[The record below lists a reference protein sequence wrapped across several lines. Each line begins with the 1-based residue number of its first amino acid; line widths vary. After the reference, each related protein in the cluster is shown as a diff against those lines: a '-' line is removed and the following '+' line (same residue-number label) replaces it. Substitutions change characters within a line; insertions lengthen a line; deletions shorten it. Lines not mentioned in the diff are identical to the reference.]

1 MDDLNKIRR
10 LSTIGV
16 LLVLMIA
23 LSAPFATVTRAQT
36 GEIIWSE
43 PINISNSAELTS
55 TDPFLLADPAG
66 GAHLFWA
73 ERAGTGVA
81 QNPDTIMYSYWD
93 GETWSRPL
101 DIFFSHES
109 DGNPLFSYPHAV
121 MDDNG
126 RIHLFWLSEPNYPN
140 YALNYS
146 SVEAGQAR
154 FVSAWEPKV
163 VLAEDLMGTKYSI
176 HIAYQSP
183 STLHLVY
190 SSGTQGDRPKD
201 ERSVHYMRST
211 DLGKTWSE
219 PADLFISPVVTWGT
233 SDTRIIFTPPNKLYA
248 SWTLWDDDGNGYQIY
263 VTRSEDGGDTWQTP
277 VVIAQNVDDE
287 YERDWNNLAQLSDN
301 QLMAMWEGGWRAYRQ
316 AQYSYDGGVTWSE
329 PVDSFPK
336 LIGDN
341 GFVEF
346 AQDSR
351 GTWHAFVA
359 NRIREGTDVFVA
371 GDDDVSLWHSTWL
384 GGEGWSDPTPA
395 ITGVSA
401 KNMTNPKVAI
411 VNGNRIVAAW
421 YGSQIYEIYVAT
433 GVIQDA
439 PALEPEPWQASAIY
453 PTATPSQVELTPVIG
468 EIVQPTPTPF
478 IEKTGDGVAQDT
490 GEFNVL
496 FGVGSSLIICLV
508 MVILVMFRSRHV

>member
-1 MDDLNKIRR
+1 
-10 LSTIGV
+10 
-16 LLVLMIA
+16 
-23 LSAPFATVTRAQT
+23 
-36 GEIIWSE
+36 
-43 PINISNSAELTS
+43 
-55 TDPFLLADPAG
+55 
-66 GAHLFWA
+66 
-73 ERAGTGVA
+73 
-81 QNPDTIMYSYWD
+81 
-93 GETWSRPL
+93 
-101 DIFFSHES
+101 
-109 DGNPLFSYPHAV
+109 
-121 MDDNG
+121 
-126 RIHLFWLSEPNYPN
+126 
-140 YALNYS
+140 
-146 SVEAGQAR
+146 
-154 FVSAWEPKV
+154 
-163 VLAEDLMGTKYSI
+163 
-176 HIAYQSP
+176 
-183 STLHLVY
+183 
-190 SSGTQGDRPKD
+190 
-201 ERSVHYMRST
+201 
-211 DLGKTWSE
+211 
-219 PADLFISPVVTWGT
+219 LFISPVVTWGT

-384 GGEGWSDPTPA
+384 GGEGWSDPTLA

-439 PALEPEPWQASAIY
+439 PALEPEPWQSSAIY

-468 EIVQPTPTPF
+468 ETVQPTPTPF
-478 IEKTGDGVAQDT
+478 IEKTGDGDAQDT